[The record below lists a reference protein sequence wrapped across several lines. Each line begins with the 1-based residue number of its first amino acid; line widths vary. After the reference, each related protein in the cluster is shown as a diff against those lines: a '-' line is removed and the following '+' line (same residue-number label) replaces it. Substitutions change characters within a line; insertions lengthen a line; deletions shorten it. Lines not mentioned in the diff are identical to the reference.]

1 MTQRS
6 RRQTLKAGL
15 AVAVAGVGAGAALLA
30 PRGLRAQAR
39 TALKFSL
46 NAPFDGS
53 NAAFFLAEQ
62 QGYFR
67 AEGLDVQ
74 MDASGGTGETIT
86 RVSSGAYDAGFGD
99 QTALVE
105 FIAKNPAV
113 APKAVQTIYYRSP
126 LCIGTVAKAGV
137 ATAKDLVGKT
147 LSAAQTD
154 GAFRLFPAFC
164 AQVGI
169 TPEQVNFKYG
179 DLRIREALLLR
190 GEVDGIVGFDST
202 IYFNLVPQGIK
213 PEDLRFLYYADHGLD
228 IYGNSILVSRKLLDG
243 DPAIVRGLVRAIG
256 RGWRAAIKDPEAAIA
271 ALAKRD
277 PLIKREAELG
287 KLQWLIKNQLVTDE
301 VRRNGMGD
309 VVPERL
315 ARAVATVSQ
324 AFGLAQAPAPG
335 DVFTNAYLPP
345 PAERM
350 LG

>member
-1 MTQRS
+1 MTGLT
-6 RRQTLKAGL
+6 RRRTLRGL
-15 AVAVAGVGAGAALLA
+15 AAVGAALA
-30 PRGLRAQAR
+30 VPRLGRAQAR

-67 AEGLDVQ
+67 AEGLDLTL
-74 MDASGGTGETIT
+74 DASGGTGEVIT

-113 APKAVQTIYYRSP
+113 APKAVLTVYYRSP

-154 GAFRLFPAFC
+154 GAYRLFPAFC
-164 AQVGI
+164 NSVGI
-169 TPEQVNFKYG
+169 KPDQVTFKFG

-228 IYGNSILVSRKLLDG
+228 IYGNSIMVSRKLLEG
-243 DPAIVRGLVRAIG
+243 DPAIVRGLVRACA
-256 RGWRAAIKDPEAAIA
+256 RGWRDAIKDPEAAIA

-277 PLIKREAELG
+277 PLTKREAELG

-301 VRRNGMGD
+301 VRRNGIGD

-315 ARAVATVSQ
+315 ARAVDTVAR
-324 AFGLAQAPAPG
+324 AFGLAQAPAPA
-335 DVFTNAYLPP
+335 DVFTNQFLPP
-345 PAERM
+345 AAERM

>member
-1 MTQRS
+1 MTAFS
-6 RRQTLKAGL
+6 RRQTLRAGL
-15 AVAVAGVGAGAALLA
+15 AAGAAILA
-30 PRGLRAQAR
+30 PAVVRAQAR

-67 AEGLDVQ
+67 AEGLDLQ
-74 MDASGGTGETIT
+74 MDASGGTGEVIN

-126 LCIGTVAKAGV
+126 LCVATLAKAGV
-137 ATAKDLVGKT
+137 GGPKELAGKT

-154 GAFRLFPAFC
+154 GAYRLFPAFC
-164 AQVGI
+164 ASVGLN
-169 TPEQVNFKYG
+169 PETVQFKFG

-213 PEDLRFLYYADHGLD
+213 PEDLRFLHYADHGLD
-228 IYGNSILVSRKLLDG
+228 IYGNSIMVSRKLLDG
-243 DPAIVRGLVRAIG
+243 DPQIVRGLVRAIG
-256 RGWRAAIKDPEAAIA
+256 RGWRDAIKDPEAAIA

-301 VRRNGMGD
+301 VRRHGMGD

-315 ARAVATVSQ
+315 QRAITTVAK
-324 AFGLAQAPAPG
+324 AFGLSQTPAPG
-335 DVFTNAYLPP
+335 DVFTSAYLPP